1 MRFQRKQES
10 VPTWALAGGAA
21 AAGAGAAALL
31 VMRAVRRFR
40 SRRDEEQNTGSAFA
54 ALEDMA
60 VDALRRDPQTG
71 VCAIDVAAVG
81 AGIIELSG
89 VVPSHDVARRAA
101 DVLHGLPGVRTVI
114 SRLEEGTT
122 EQRLARTRER
132 LARGEPGLRD
142 RRWYG
147 VRVGTG
153 QRRQS
158 AATEPARPDDS
169 VQRRTR
175 ELEVGPAELSDAAS
189 SHPATGEFGAE
200 GRPM

>member
-1 MRFQRKQES
+1 MFQRKKEP
-10 VPTWALAGGAA
+10 VATWAIAGGAA
-21 AAGAGAAALL
+21 AAGASAAALI
-31 VMRAVRRFR
+31 VMRTVRRFR
-40 SRRDEEQNTGSAFA
+40 GRADDRSTPTIFDT
-54 ALEDMA
+54 LEDAA
-60 VDALRRDPQTG
+60 VEALRGDPRTG

-81 AGIIELSG
+81 PGVIELSG
-89 VVPSHDVARRAA
+89 VVPDASVARHAA
-101 DVLHGLPGVRTVI
+101 QLLQSVPGVRTVI

-122 EQRLARTRER
+122 EERLARNRER

-158 AATEPARPDDS
+158 PATEPDRPDDS

-175 ELEVGPAELSDAAS
+175 ELEVGPAELGDSAS
-189 SHPATGEFGAE
+189 SMRATGDFGSD
-200 GRPM
+200 GPPM